1 MILYKGSKL
10 NINPFQPQPLHP
22 DDYHKF
28 PDPIP
33 QSVIFASESETKAKI
48 FATFSGIISFGTSS
62 TSDKPGITIILRD
75 SIKPETLQENVYL
88 YKFNSETGL
97 WKYIEESGEWY
108 STKEETPT
116 EIIEYTREELYKELM
131 ENPEISFKEEFQEKE
146 STPVS

>member
-1 MILYKGSKL
+1 VILYKGSKL